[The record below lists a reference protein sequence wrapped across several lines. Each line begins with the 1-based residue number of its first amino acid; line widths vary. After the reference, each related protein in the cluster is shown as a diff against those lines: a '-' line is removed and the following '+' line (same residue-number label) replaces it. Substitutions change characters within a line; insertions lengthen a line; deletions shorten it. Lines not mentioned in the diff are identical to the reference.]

1 MLIVMKGKNSVVREK
16 MNAAAFSDQAQLM
29 IKDMARLEED
39 KSLKVVFGSLARKTG
54 LNEGQVKRLYYS
66 EWKVIPVH
74 IYMQV
79 ANAYRKF
86 NDLAIQNMQHREMI
100 LQQRIEQVSKEID
113 HVFNQFL
120 SA

>member
-1 MLIVMKGKNSVVREK
+1 MVREKFSAEKEK

-29 IKDMARLEED
+29 IKNMAKLEED

-79 ANAYRKF
+79 AKAYRKF
-86 NDLAIQNMQHREMI
+86 NDLAIQNMQHKEMI
-100 LQQRIEQVSKEID
+100 LQQRIEQVSKEIE
-113 HVFNQFL
+113 HVFHQFP